1 MSERIAIVAAM
12 EREVAPFLD
21 LAVCCVYE
29 CEGRR
34 YAFYERDGAALVCG
48 GIGAAAAQAAAKAI
62 LAHCQPDLLVSAG
75 FAGAA
80 APSRWVGSLI
90 VPALVVDAVSGEKF
104 STRAGQG
111 VLVSSPGVCGRAE
124 KAGMRTRYEAEAVDM
139 EAAAVARVA
148 REQGVQFLAV
158 KAISDAADFEMPP
171 LGRFISR
178 KGRFRTASFAA
189 FAALRPWLWPRL
201 RRLQQNSAAATRSL
215 SAFLQWMVEQQN
227 GGGLSGPD
235 MEARVQQRLQI
246 CN

>member
-29 CEGRR
+29 CQGRR
-34 YAFYERDGAALVCG
+34 YTFYERDGAALVCG
-48 GIGAAAAQAAAKAI
+48 GMGAQTARAAAKAI
-62 LAHCQPDLLVSAG
+62 LAHHRPDLLVSAG

-80 APSRWVGSLI
+80 APERWVASLL
-90 VPALVVDAVSGEKF
+90 VPAVVVDASSGEKF

-111 VLVSSPGVCGRAE
+111 VLVSSSGVCGRAE
-124 KAGMRTRYEAEAVDM
+124 KAAARARYQADAVDM
-139 EAAAVARVA
+139 EAAAVAQVA

-158 KAISDAADFEMPP
+158 KAISDAADFPMPP
-171 LGRFISR
+171 LGRFIGR
-178 KGRFRTASFAA
+178 DGRFRTLSFAA

-201 RRLQQNSAAATRSL
+201 RQLRHNSAAAARSL
-215 SAFLQWMVEQQN
+215 SAFLQWMVEQHH
-227 GGGLSGPD
+227 GGRLSGP
-235 MEARVQQRLQI
+235 ELETRVQQRLQI